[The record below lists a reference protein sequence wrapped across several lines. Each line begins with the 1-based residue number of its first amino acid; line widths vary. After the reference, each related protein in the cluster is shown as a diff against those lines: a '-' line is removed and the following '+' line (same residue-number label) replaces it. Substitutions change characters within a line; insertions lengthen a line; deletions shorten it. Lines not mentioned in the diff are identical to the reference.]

1 MAAAKTVYCYMWI
14 KVTDKDGQLKD
25 DQASLA
31 GEGPTPTRSVTD
43 TVCPTVVW
51 ETPTDQA
58 AMVVIDTV
66 PGGLFSSD
74 PSNTSLKADYI
85 TLNQRFDET
94 KAKKW
99 IETDEGK
106 KWRGNA
112 KIAVLHKIAIVLKSK
127 DK

>member
-1 MAAAKTVYCYMWI
+1 MAAGKTVYCYIWI

-25 DQASLA
+25 DQARLA
-31 GEGPTPTRSVTD
+31 GTGPTPTRSVTD
-43 TVCPTVVW
+43 TVCPVTVW

-58 AMVVIDTV
+58 AMVVIDSV
-66 PGGLFSSD
+66 PGGVYSVD

-85 TLNQRFDET
+85 TLNQRYDEE

-99 IETDEGK
+99 IESPEGK
-106 KWRGNA
+106 QWRGNA

-127 DK
+127 